1 MSLQTFNY
9 NQTFTLESGKTL
21 PHLQIGYHTY
31 GKLNANHDNVIWVC
45 HALTA
50 NSDVLDW
57 WKGFFGEGQY
67 FDPTKHFIVCTN
79 VLGSAYG
86 TISPLSINPATG
98 KPYYLDFPLFTIR
111 DMVKAHLLL

>member
-57 WKGFFGEGQY
+57 WKGFFGEGQ
-67 FDPTKHFIVCTN
+67 FSWNSRNECLAAFIFLNT
-79 VLGSAYG
+79 S
-86 TISPLSINPATG
+86 
-98 KPYYLDFPLFTIR
+98 
-111 DMVKAHLLL
+111 